1 MDLFTHAWFRKIM
14 HWSWVKQSSKSWQ
27 IVQYKKKKSHLSH
40 RYQSHLKRPQLLG
53 SCQAYDAGYR
63 FSTSLIFTWKL
74 KLYHGQS
81 TISCLSWS
89 DKLSLFIFKKISAK
103 YPRLNDHS
111 LSIICFVSNKSI
123 PWKDQVQGPW
133 AHSSAWLH
141 TRRSQAM
148 EADSDLVSC
157 MAFLLTPFSFCCL
170 IPLWITR
177 RKWKDPTLTLDG
189 MEKIF
194 KCFPLNNCV
203 LHVWVA
209 LGGYINMFL

>member
-1 MDLFTHAWFRKIM
+1 M
-14 HWSWVKQSSKSWQ
+14 
-27 IVQYKKKKSHLSH
+27 SHH
-40 RYQSHLKRPQLLG
+40 YQSHLKRPQLLG

-63 FSTSLIFTWKL
+63 FSRSLIFTWKL

-148 EADSDLVSC
+148 K
-157 MAFLLTPFSFCCL
+157 LTLTLFPVWHFSLFPFPSCCL
-170 IPLWITR
+170 ISLWITRIVTTR

-189 MEKIF
+189 MERIF

-209 LGGYINMFL
+209 LGGYINTFL